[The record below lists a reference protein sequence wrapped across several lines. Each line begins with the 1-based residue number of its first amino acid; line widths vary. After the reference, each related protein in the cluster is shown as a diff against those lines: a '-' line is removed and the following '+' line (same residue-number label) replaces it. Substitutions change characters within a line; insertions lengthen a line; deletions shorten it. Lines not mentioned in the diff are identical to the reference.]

1 MAQNTSHAVMSQRN
15 HEMDQLDNFPT
26 PPWATRAFVEG
37 AIAKPERLKTQ
48 SCLEPACGQGYMS
61 EALKEYFNT
70 VTSFD
75 IMDYG
80 YSDMVQQDF
89 LNSTLSENS
98 YDWVITNPPFKT
110 AESFIL
116 ESFRVAKVGVA
127 MLVRT
132 VFLESVGR
140 YEKLFSKNPPTYF
153 AQYVERVAMVKGRL
167 DRKASTATG
176 YGWIVWDKDYRNNEG
191 TRLVWIPP
199 SRKKLERDSD
209 YGSVSQGDLFN
220 E

>member
-1 MAQNTSHAVMSQRN
+1 MSQRN

-37 AIAKPERLKTQ
+37 AIANPKRLKMQ

-61 EALKEYFNT
+61 EALKEYFMT

-80 YSDMVQQDF
+80 YAEMIKKDF
-89 LNSTLSENS
+89 LKSSLPENS

-110 AESFIL
+110 AESFII
-116 ESFRVAKVGVA
+116 ESLRIARVGVA

-167 DRKASTATG
+167 DKKASTATG
-176 YGWIVWDKDYRNNEG
+176 YGWVVWDKEFRNNDE
-191 TRLVWIPP
+191 TRLIWVPP
-199 SRKKLERDSD
+199 SRKKFERDSD
-209 YGSVSQGDLFN
+209 YGSVLQGDLFN